1 MFGEAKNCEDHQA
14 VSFSPLSPRRSSGQT
29 SSLALYSRTLSLCS
43 SLSVKD
49 HVSHPYK
56 ETGKIVVLDILILMF
71 LESKLED
78 KKFPDRMAVGIH

>member
-1 MFGEAKNCEDHQA
+1 MFCNM
-14 VSFSPLSPRRSSGQT
+14 
-29 SSLALYSRTLSLCS
+29 
-43 SLSVKD
+43 KD
-49 HVSHPYK
+49 QVSHPYK